1 MIDQIQ
7 TCVWTICVANLKPL
21 NFPTNL
27 YALYSLVSSSPSITA
42 MMRCA
47 KLKQVDRLDV
57 NDLPVWIKTN
67 IKMFAGDTKL
77 WSTIQQEAD
86 SQELQED
93 LDKLKEWSNKWLLD
107 ANIEE
112 CKVMHVGH
120 KLATSYSI

>member
-1 MIDQIQ
+1 
-7 TCVWTICVANLKPL
+7 
-21 NFPTNL
+21 
-27 YALYSLVSSSPSITA
+27 
-42 MMRCA
+42 
-47 KLKQVDRLDV
+47 
-57 NDLPVWIKTN
+57 
-67 IKMFAGDTKL
+67 MFAGDTKL

-107 ANIEE
+107 VNIEK